1 MEAEKKVQLR
11 ILMNHLKKEA
21 TGNFDDASIHHN
33 EKADVE
39 IPGDP
44 EKSIQLRI
52 LTIEDDF
59 KDRMK
64 QEVIDPEYVDDIEKA
79 GWRFVGMLRR

>member
-21 TGNFDDASIHHN
+21 TDPANFDDADIYHN
-33 EKADVE
+33 DKAGLE

-52 LTIEDDF
+52 L
-59 KDRMK
+59 RMTLK
-64 QEVIDPEYVDDIEKA
+64 TE
-79 GWRFVGMLRR
+79 

>member
-21 TGNFDDASIHHN
+21 TDPANFDDADIYHN
-33 EKADVE
+33 DKAGVE
-39 IPGDP
+39 ICGDP

-52 LTIEDDF
+52 L
-59 KDRMK
+59 RMTLK
-64 QEVIDPEYVDDIEKA
+64 NENKA
-79 GWRFVGMLRR
+79 GSN